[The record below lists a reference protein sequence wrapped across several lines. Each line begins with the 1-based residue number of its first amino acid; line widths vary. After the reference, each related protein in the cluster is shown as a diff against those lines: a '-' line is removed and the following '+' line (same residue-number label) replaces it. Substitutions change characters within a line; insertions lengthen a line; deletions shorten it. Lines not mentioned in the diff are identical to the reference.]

1 MSTYCL
7 EVFMCRVVCWEGA
20 DEGVK
25 MWQGVRGGGQN
36 VAGGEGGHH
45 VAGGAGGSECFTSHL
60 VRVCGLGVHHVRVQ
74 K

>member
-1 MSTYCL
+1 MSTYSL

-25 MWQGVRGGGQN
+25 MWQGVGVTMWQG
-36 VAGGEGGHH
+36 VS
-45 VAGGAGGSECFTSHL
+45 GGSQCFTTQL
-60 VRVCGLGVHHVRVQ
+60 VRVGGLGVYYVRVQ